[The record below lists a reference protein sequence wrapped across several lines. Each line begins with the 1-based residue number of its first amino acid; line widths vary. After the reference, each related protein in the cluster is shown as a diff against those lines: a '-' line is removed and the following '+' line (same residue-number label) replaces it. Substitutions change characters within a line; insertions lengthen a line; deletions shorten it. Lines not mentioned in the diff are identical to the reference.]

1 MSTRPLISIISA
13 CRNRN
18 EHLEKSLVS
27 WLYVADEIVIT
38 DYGSADSVLESV
50 KRVIGAII
58 DNSNTASSATTNT
71 TIMDTNRVKCKHICV
86 IEVTNTTRWVLSPA
100 FNLAAEYSRGKII
113 LKLDADDIIRA
124 DFMQAHPMSPGM
136 FYTGDWKRARKT
148 EETYLNGVVMCARKD
163 FMAVNGY
170 NEYITTYG
178 WDDSDL
184 YVRLANICKQHPI
197 NNDYIEHQPH
207 AMRSDTT
214 NTYVEI
220 QHNRILC
227 TNLAR
232 EEYDMPK
239 STFTIANDAI
249 IDTSDSATS
258 ATSATTPTINHIV
271 GAITINAILPE
282 YMRIKVL
289 VELHSMLSFTR
300 VGLHN
305 TLYISLQNGLGNKL
319 RALASGY
326 NMYNWLRYRSTNKL
340 MWKLVIIWPL
350 DEHCEAAHD
359 DLFTLESLCQND
371 PNVSFVESV
380 EFNNSQQLNY
390 YGATARKIRRISA
403 DDAIRAIKPATVATA
418 TTVATT
424 TITPS
429 NQLVDIDSIIGSF
442 NPSNIYIESATTII
456 FPEQSWETDA
466 AYIRSLVPTTE
477 IINIIDQ
484 QYKIM
489 SACGHNVKNLIGL
502 HIRAGTDTTPD
513 DISSWPIDK
522 KAEWI
527 KWREA
532 SQYCNFK
539 KIILRELEADPSA
552 AFYLASDSEKVYTDA
567 IADFPGKIF
576 AYTRDLYD
584 RSRLQ
589 VITGLIDVLILSK
602 TKTFYGSNWSSF
614 SELVVRF
621 GTCNGKYAGKDF

>member
-1 MSTRPLISIISA
+1 
-13 CRNRN
+13 
-18 EHLEKSLVS
+18 VS
-27 WLYVADEIVIT
+27 WLYVADEIVIV
-38 DYGSADSVLESV
+38 DYGSATSVLESV
-50 KRVIGAII
+50 KRVV
-58 DNSNTASSATTNT
+58 SATTSSAKATSDN
-71 TIMDTNRVKCKHICV
+71 NRVKCKHIRV
-86 IEVTNTTRWVLSPA
+86 VEVTNTTRWALSPA

-124 DFMQAHPMSPGM
+124 DFMQAHPMSSGM

-163 FMAVNGY
+163 FMTINGY

-184 YVRLANICKQHPI
+184 YVRLANICKQYPI

-207 AMRSDTT
+207 TARSDTT

-239 STFTIANDAI
+239 STFTVASDAI
-249 IDTSDSATS
+249 INVNASSDNV
-258 ATSATTPTINHIV
+258 TIPIINYIV

-282 YMRIKVL
+282 HMRIKVQA
-289 VELHSMLSFTR
+289 ELHSMLSFTR

-326 NMYNWLRYRSTNKL
+326 NMYNWLRYRSINKL

-359 DLFTLESLCQND
+359 DLFTLGSLCQND
-371 PNVSFVESV
+371 PNISFVESV
-380 EFNNSQQLNY
+380 EFNNSHQLNY

-403 DDAIRAIKPATVATA
+403 DDAIRSIKPAATAATA
-418 TTVATT
+418 T
-424 TITPS
+424 PN
-429 NQLVDIDSIIGSF
+429 NQLVDNESIIDSF

-456 FPEQSWETDA
+456 FPDQSWETDA

-477 IINIIDQ
+477 ISNLINQQYNIISDH
-484 QYKIM
+484 
-489 SACGHNVKNLIGL
+489 GHNIKNLIGL
-502 HIRAGTDTTPD
+502 HIRAGTDTIPD
-513 DISSWPIDK
+513 DITSWPIDK
-522 KAEWI
+522 KNEWI

-539 KIILRELEADPSA
+539 KIILRELEADPTA
-552 AFYLASDSEKVYTDA
+552 AFYLASDSEKVYIEATV
-567 IADFPGKIF
+567 DFPNKIF
-576 AYTRDLYD
+576 TYARDLYD
-584 RSRLQ
+584 RSRDQ